1 LSKERRRILLVDD
14 DPDNNRIF
22 AMALHDNGFEVHAFE
37 DPHLALSAFKPN
49 HYDLVILDITMP
61 KMHGD
66 ELSQKLRKLD
76 DKLKVCFITA
86 SEPDQ
91 YKTRFLSTSLDST
104 CFMRKPISIDKL
116 VEKVNEIFIEIDKQK

>member
-1 LSKERRRILLVDD
+1 MLVDD
-14 DPDNNRIF
+14 DHDNNRIF
-22 AMALHDNGFEVHAFE
+22 AIALHDNRFEVHAFE

-49 HYDLVILDITMP
+49 HYDLIILDITMP

-66 ELSQKLRKLD
+66 ELYQKLRKID

-91 YKTRFLSTSLDST
+91 YKTRFSPASSDSIY
-104 CFMRKPISIDKL
+104 FMRKPIRIDQL
-116 VEKVNEIFIEIDKQK
+116 VKKVDEIMVEADRQE